1 MSYRLSV
8 GFLFLPRRI
17 HSNISFIS
25 KELTLSTK
33 KILKAKIIFITAGL
47 QKRKISQKSLISPK
61 NRREHTFPQNL
72 KQNNLTFH

>member
-61 NRREHTFPQNL
+61 NTFPPEFKTKQLNFPL
-72 KQNNLTFH
+72 KQ